1 MRDGSLA
8 LYGDSV
14 VYRPQLEELG
24 EGIVNLGRII
34 VLGAVKVVAA
44 GTHESLY
51 QQCPLYQALWGNQRR
66 SNGELRTLMGRTVL
80 DAAMSV

>member
-1 MRDGSLA
+1 MRDGNLA

-14 VYRPQLEELG
+14 VYRPLLEELG

-51 QQCPLYQALWGNQRR
+51 QQCPLYQALWET
-66 SNGELRTLMGRTVL
+66 NGEVTVN
-80 DAAMSV
+80 